1 MNDKAKSKR
10 MPLWITLA
18 AIYSVLLIVSHLYQN
33 KTAAQT
39 QSTKATDS
47 TPSINVESVRKD
59 GTANPDRIVRV
70 FYNQWLPKDPSTQQ
84 TPVLL
89 MHGSPGSG
97 DAFDELAP
105 IIARTN
111 RLVLAPDL
119 PGYGKSDWAPDM
131 SYKGQARTMSTLLDE
146 LQIDRVHVVGW
157 SSSGGVALQMAERFP
172 ERVASITM
180 LAAIG
185 AQETEGSGSYFF
197 EHFKYAVGYAG
208 LGFGPELIPHFGKL
222 GTFHSRV
229 GWLKAFWDSDQ
240 RELTRIMPTITTPT
254 LILHGRDDP
263 LVAASGAELHHA
275 MIPTSQLV
283 MLDASHFLPF
293 MQAEETAG
301 YLNEF
306 FARHDISGVEPL
318 TSTLDLAPVPVRYG
332 TDAALHWIGKLV
344 KNTPWWAQIL
354 VIILL
359 TRRLP
364 HVWIVVTMIFV
375 VMMDVDLAVAI
386 LGLTTGRLWWL
397 IRGANPLDKPFGTL
411 RWIRGVAFVIP
422 ATIIGMIGASKA
434 VELSE
439 HVGLLGFIGL
449 IGASWLLLIVIHAV
463 RHIITWSGRQRIR
476 AAIDRA
482 CNHEYWPTFFVY
494 IPVLWWG
501 IKRVI
506 SGKGLGKMTAVNP
519 GYADDAGVQDE
530 SKIDLN
536 HKLGDGSANDDSV
549 LHCVLIDDSQC
560 VESRIQAAHDAI
572 DHDQALGGFPVI
584 CKPDKGERGR
594 DVRLVRTKDDL
605 TKYCTSSD
613 EPFVLQKFHPG
624 PLELGVLWVRHAESI
639 TDPDYAGPS
648 GFIYAITIK
657 HFPTLIGDG
666 KTSLRRLILKH
677 RRHRAQATVFV
688 QRNRDRLDWIP
699 DKDEEVSLG
708 FAGNHAQ
715 GAMFTDG
722 QHLITPQLS
731 AKITSIADR
740 FNADQGGG
748 FDIGRFDIR
757 CESLEQLRNGEG
769 FGIVELNGLTSEPT
783 NIYDPDRTLIWAWDV
798 LLGYWKHAE
807 RLAQARLDTKT
818 GQPIDE
824 RTWWRMKRALVR
836 VMIP

>member
-1 MNDKAKSKR
+1 MNDKARPKR
-10 MPLWITLA
+10 KAVWIA
-18 AIYSVLLIVSHLYQN
+18 FAVVYGVLLIASHLSQLG
-33 KTAAQT
+33 T
-39 QSTKATDS
+39 SLTD
-47 TPSINVESVRKD
+47 ESARAVNDSPHIRMEAVRKD
-59 GTANPDRIVRV
+59 GTVKPNRIVRV
-70 FYNQWLPKDPSTQQ
+70 YYEQWLPLDPSTQK

-89 MHGSPGSG
+89 MHGSPGDG
-97 DAFDELAP
+97 DAFSQLAP
-105 IIARTN
+105 IIANTN
-111 RLVLAPDL
+111 RQVLAPDL
-119 PGYGKSDWAPDM
+119 PGYGKSDWSPDM
-131 SYKGQARTMSTLLDE
+131 SYEGQARTMGTLLDD
-146 LQIDRVHVVGW
+146 LQVDRVHVVGW
-157 SSSGGVALQMAERFP
+157 SSSGGVAIQMAEQFP
-172 ERVASITM
+172 DRIASITL
-180 LAAIG
+180 LAGVG
-185 AQETEGSGSYFF
+185 AQETEGSGSYYF
-197 EHFKYAVGYAG
+197 EHFKYAVGYVG
-208 LGFGPELIPHFGKL
+208 LGFGPELIPHFGVL
-222 GTFHSRV
+222 GTFHNRV

-240 RELTRIMPTITTPT
+240 RELSQIMPTISTPT
-254 LILHGRDDP
+254 LILHGRNDP
-263 LVAASGAELHHA
+263 LVAASGAERHHE
-275 MIPTSQLV
+275 MMPTSQLI

-306 FARHDISGVEPL
+306 FARHDTPGIEPL
-318 TSTLDLAPVPVRYG
+318 TGTLDLAPVPVRYG
-332 TDAALHWIGKLV
+332 TDAVLHWIGKTV
-344 KNTPWWAQIL
+344 KNTPWWVQL
-354 VIILL
+354 LFIILL

-375 VMMDVDLAVAI
+375 VMMEVDLAVAI
-386 LGLTTGRLWWL
+386 LGLTLGRLWWL
-397 IRGANPLDKPFGTL
+397 IRGANPLDKPFGWL

-422 ATIIGMIGASKA
+422 ATILAMIGANKA

-439 HVGLLGFIGL
+439 HVGLLGLVGL
-449 IGASWLLLIVIHAV
+449 VGASWLLLIAIHAV

-501 IKRVI
+501 IKRVV

-536 HKLGDGSANDDSV
+536 RKLGDGSTNNDSV
-549 LHCVLIDDSQC
+549 LHCVLIDGNQS

-572 DHDQALGGFPVI
+572 DHDQALGGLPVI

-594 DVRLVRTKDDL
+594 DVRLVHTKEEL
-605 TKYCTSSD
+605 AKYCKCSD
-613 EPFVLQKFHPG
+613 EPFVLQQYHPG
-624 PLELGVLWVRHAESI
+624 PLELGVLWVRHVESI
-639 TDPDYAGPS
+639 TDPDFAGPS

-657 HFPTLIGDG
+657 HFPTLVGDG
-666 KTSLRRLILKH
+666 KTTLRRLILKH

-688 QRNRDRLDWIP
+688 QRNRDRLDWTP

-722 QHLITPQLS
+722 EHLITPALS
-731 AKITSIADR
+731 AKITSIVDR

-783 NIYDPDRTLIWAWDV
+783 NIYDPDRTLMWAWDV

-807 RLAQARLDTKT
+807 QLAQARLDTNT